1 MVDTNGTFGF
11 EILQALYDNQIAKK
25 EDVLVLFVHWY
36 FIKNGFKC
44 IGLGDSKAYDSSETA
59 SELLPE
65 GWNTRPNYA
74 LRYLNEGKLYIL
86 HGTRSDEDLL
96 LNLLRVDNQSV
107 SNTQYPINQTVNNL
121 HGPLETLM
129 PSYQNVLQTVQK
141 DLVSPLLPNN
151 TAETSTQTTTSEHS
165 IATVPDADPLR
176 VGPSAHPRLVT
187 QPWAPEID
195 PSRVVGGADLNPFS
209 RGGGMIFDPFNPSAR
224 NPLDPLR
231 PGLGIP
237 GRLPPGAVPP
247 YARFD
252 PFGPPDNNPPRP
264 RRNPDSDDAMP
275 PGYDDMFM

>member
-1 MVDTNGTFGF
+1 M
-11 EILQALYDNQIAKK
+11 
-25 EDVLVLFVHWY
+25 
-36 FIKNGFKC
+36 
-44 IGLGDSKAYDSSETA
+44 KAYDSSETA
-59 SELLPE
+59 SEFLPE
-65 GWNTRPNYA
+65 GWNTCPNYA

-107 SNTQYPINQTVNNL
+107 SNTQYPINRTVHNL
-121 HGPLETLM
+121 HGPLESLM
-129 PSYQNVLQTVQK
+129 PSYSNVLQTLQK
-141 DLVSPLLPNN
+141 DLLRPLLPNN
-151 TAETSTQTTTSEHS
+151 TAETSTQTSTSEHS
-165 IATVPDADPLR
+165 IATEPDADPLR
-176 VGPSAHPRLVT
+176 VGPSARPRLVT

-195 PSRVVGGADLNPFS
+195 PSRVGGADLNPFS

-231 PGLGIP
+231 PGVGIP